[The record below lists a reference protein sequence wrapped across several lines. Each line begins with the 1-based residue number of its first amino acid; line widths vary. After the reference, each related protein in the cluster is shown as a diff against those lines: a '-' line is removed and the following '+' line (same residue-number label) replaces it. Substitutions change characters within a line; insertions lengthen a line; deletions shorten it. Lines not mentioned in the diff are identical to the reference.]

1 MVRNLMLLALMALA
15 PMSFAGEGQVA
26 CGEFTVCDANN
37 PCQNGVE
44 CFALSV
50 CPQPI
55 CIDAQAACDLECGT
69 PRLEC
74 LVQESYP
81 AKISC
86 P

>member
-44 CFALSV
+44 CFALS
-50 CPQPI
+50 
-55 CIDAQAACDLECGT
+55 ECGT